1 MTAIRSTILMVLS
14 QQDSFTISTPEG
26 KLKLQQEL
34 KGAINATLKQRTGF
48 GGIDNVY
55 FTSLVVQ

>member
-1 MTAIRSTILMVLS
+1 MPIRSAILMVLS

-26 KLKLQQEL
+26 KLKLQKDL
-34 KGAINATLKQRTGF
+34 KQAINDVLRQRTGF

-55 FTSLVVQ
+55 FTSMVVQ

>member
-1 MTAIRSTILMVLS
+1 L
-14 QQDSFTISTPEG
+14 QQD
-26 KLKLQQEL
+26 L

-55 FTSLVVQ
+55 FTTMVVQ

>member
-1 MTAIRSTILMVLS
+1 MPVRSAILMTMS

-26 KLKLQQEL
+26 KLRLQKEL
-34 KGAINATLKQRTGF
+34 KDAINAVLKQRTGF

-55 FTSLVVQ
+55 FSSIVVQ